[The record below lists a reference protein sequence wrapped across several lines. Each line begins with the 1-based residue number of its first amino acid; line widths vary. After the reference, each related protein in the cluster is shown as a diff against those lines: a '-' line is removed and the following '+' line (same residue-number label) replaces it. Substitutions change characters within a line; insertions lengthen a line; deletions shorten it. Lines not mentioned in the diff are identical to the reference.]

1 MTTSATK
8 TRALCVATR
17 CTSVDQFVATF
28 HRFCG
33 DDQTFFVATVTSRPI
48 GLETAFSIQ
57 LVDKQPVLRGLCV
70 VLDAWATPENRY
82 KRPGIRLGIK
92 RLTPESQ
99 IVFDRL
105 TAASRATGAIAD
117 ATPPPGPLPVAPPPP
132 APVLRPPAFSLRTAA
147 MPPPMPR
154 LSPPSEGLSPIRATI
169 ADAVLPRVPIIPP
182 VRPPAPVVPPP
193 AVAPD
198 RADVEATAEPGADA
212 PPPDEPEAHDEGAHD
227 EIAPGEAIAP
237 AAGSAHRRRAAP
249 VTVTRFQVALNVDA
263 EPPPVD
269 GVEFN
274 PTELVP
280 RARVERTTDAPVEP
294 VPTQDTM
301 PNQVAAEPARAP
313 APEPAAA
320 ADLRTPGSAF
330 VLPANPLHNLSDESL
345 EGFVD
350 CTLYEETANI
360 FHPAIDGGEWN
371 DEVIDPP
378 AVPLATRATPA
389 SVPAMPFDTPP
400 DLVVRSRGNTE
411 SLRVGHDEP
420 PPPAAP
426 AAPPHAMAPPAAPFA
441 SPHDLQ
447 AASAAPWSGAP
458 IDPYGQAVAPEL
470 PNPAPYPEPSYLEPS
485 HPAPAFAPGDPAAHG
500 HADAAPPY
508 AAYPAVDVTQYAHHV
523 PAPPGSPPGV
533 GVVGDLGSAI
543 ETAPVRIAAA
553 WQRWLMIGGSAVVAI
568 AVAFVIARWARGSS
582 VEPAAV
588 GSAPAVA
595 PRTTPTPVVRSG
607 AKVDTSAAPDADR
620 KLATAAPAGSAAA
633 LADDA
638 DTASEPPL
646 SEDEGEAVS
655 GGTPIV
661 GSGPCRFTVATTPA
675 GSMIRFDDQALGPS
689 PLTIDGTC
697 DKHKI
702 EASHA
707 RYQSLTRWV
716 TLVADKPQELDL
728 SLPRPVHAVTVTSF
742 PSGAELSI
750 DGHRAGTTPAVVQMM
765 GFATVNLTFT
775 KQGFRSVTKKIYS
788 KLPQDRVFVKLVR

>member
-1 MTTSATK
+1 MTTQATK

-17 CTSVDQFVATF
+17 CTSVDQFVAAF

-33 DDQTFFVATVTSRPI
+33 DDQTFFVATMTSRPI

-105 TAASRATGAIAD
+105 TAAARAPGAVAD
-117 ATPPPGPLPVAPPPP
+117 ATPLPAPLPVEPPPP
-132 APVLRPPAFSLRTAA
+132 APVLRPPAFSLRTGA
-147 MPPPMPR
+147 MSPPMPR
-154 LSPPSEGLSPIRATI
+154 LSAPSDGLPPIRSTI
-169 ADAVLPRVPIIPP
+169 ADAVRPRVPVIPP
-182 VRPPAPVVPPP
+182 IRPQVQPPIQPPAPAVPPP

-198 RADVEATAEPGADA
+198 PVDVEARAEPAAD
-212 PPPDEPEAHDEGAHD
+212 PGTLEVPESPA
-227 EIAPGEAIAP
+227 EAAQDASSPEP
-237 AAGSAHRRRAAP
+237 AAGSTRRRRTAP
-249 VTVTRFQVALNVDA
+249 VTVTRFQVALNVGA

-294 VPTQDTM
+294 VPSHDTM

-313 APEPAAA
+313 APEPAPA

-360 FHPAIDGGEWN
+360 FHPAIDGSEWN
-371 DEVIDPP
+371 DELIDPP
-378 AVPLATRATPA
+378 AAPLATRATPA

-411 SLRVGHDEP
+411 SLRVRPDDPSSPAEP
-420 PPPAAP
+420 AVPPPA
-426 AAPPHAMAPPAAPFA
+426 MAPAAPFA
-441 SPHDLQ
+441 PPQDLQ
-447 AASAAPWSGAP
+447 APGAGPWLGAP
-458 IDPYGQAVAPEL
+458 SDPYGQAVAPEL
-470 PNPAPYPEPSYLEPS
+470 PHLDAPYPEPSYLEAS
-485 HPAPAFAPGDPAAHG
+485 HSEPAFAPGDPVAHG
-500 HADAAPPY
+500 HAEAAPPY
-508 AAYPAVDVTQYAHHV
+508 AAYPAADATQYAHHGA
-523 PAPPGSPPGV
+523 APPGSPPGF
-533 GVVGDLGSAI
+533 GVVGELEAAI
-543 ETAPVRIAAA
+543 ETAPVRIAPA
-553 WQRWLMIGGSAVVAI
+553 WQRWLMIGGSAVIAI
-568 AVAFVIARWARGSS
+568 AVAFVIARWARGASA
-582 VEPAAV
+582 VEPAPV
-588 GSAPAVA
+588 GSAQIVA
-595 PRTTPTPVVRSG
+595 PRTTP
-607 AKVDTSAAPDADR
+607 
-620 KLATAAPAGSAAA
+620 APAGSAAV
-633 LADDA
+633 LDDDA
-638 DTASEPPL
+638 DTVSEPPP
-646 SEDEGEAVS
+646 SEDDGEAVS

-689 PLTIDGTC
+689 PLTIDGSC
-697 DKHKI
+697 DKHKV

-716 TLVADKPQELDL
+716 TLVADKPQQLDL

-742 PSGAELSI
+742 PPGAELSI
-750 DGHRAGTTPAVVQMM
+750 DGHRAGTTPAVVQVM
-765 GFATVNLTFT
+765 GFASVHLTFT
-775 KQGFRSVTKKIYS
+775 KPGFKSVTRRIYS
-788 KLPQDRVFVKLVR
+788 KLPQDRVFVKLLR